1 MSPGDVIKTEGNNE
15 KDGTIKMTVCKRQA
29 GEDELC
35 TRRLRKGK
43 AERKLRERTSRKNV

>member
-1 MSPGDVIKTEGNNE
+1 MSPGDVIKTEGNND

-35 TRRLRKGK
+35 KKGIRKGK
-43 AERKLRERTSRKNV
+43 AERKLREKTSRKNV